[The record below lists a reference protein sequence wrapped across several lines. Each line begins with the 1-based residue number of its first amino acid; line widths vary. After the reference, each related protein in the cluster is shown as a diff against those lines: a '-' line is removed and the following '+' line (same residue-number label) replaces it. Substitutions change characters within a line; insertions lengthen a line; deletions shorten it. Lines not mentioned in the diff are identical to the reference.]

1 MFGEAGWHEEFILD
15 QLRRSDRLQ
24 LLDVEKMCLLLTGA
38 DGSTAFIPVTSTIIE
53 SGVVGASA
61 TAAAVSDFILISRSA
76 ALRFGRQ
83 YLKT

>member
-1 MFGEAGWHEEFILD
+1 MD
-15 QLRRSDRLQ
+15 
-24 LLDVEKMCLLLTGA
+24 TGA